1 MNFNTILIIFRHQPR
16 KEEFGLIHTRLSKKM
31 ICRFLDCLNE
41 GVHIVDARGMTVFYN
56 KAASKLDGMEIDEV
70 MGVHVL
76 EAFPSLTQKTST
88 LLNVLQTG
96 KSIEEKQQ
104 SFMNRRGQRVL
115 TVNRT
120 IPLRVRGEVVGA
132 AEISRDITQVKELS
146 DQVIHL
152 QEKMNPTPR
161 RLTSKKQSFYQFAD
175 IVTQNPVMLKEI
187 EKAKRAAQT
196 KSPVL
201 VVGETGTGKELFVQ
215 SIHSASGRVK
225 GPFIVQNCAAIPSTL
240 LEGIL
245 FGTVKGAFTGSEDRP
260 GLFELADGG
269 TLFLDEIQSMPI
281 ELQAKLLRA
290 LEEGGVRRV
299 GDARFRSVDV
309 RIIVATNEDLL
320 ISMQKGKLRK
330 DLYYRIHVVGIHLPP
345 LRERKDDIPCLT
357 RYFFRKLKAE
367 IDSPAGEIDDEVF
380 LPSHFKNRKSDA
392 GIQLS
397 TLFKENSKSLREV
410 VREVETRLIRQ
421 AMKETGGNV
430 LKAARRLGI
439 PRQTLQYKLKK
450 INSV

>member
-1 MNFNTILIIFRHQPR
+1 M
-16 KEEFGLIHTRLSKKM
+16 
-31 ICRFLDCLNE
+31 
-41 GVHIVDARGMTVFYN
+41 
-56 KAASKLDGMEIDEV
+56 
-70 MGVHVL
+70 
-76 EAFPSLTQKTST
+76 
-88 LLNVLQTG
+88 
-96 KSIEEKQQ
+96 
-104 SFMNRRGQRVL
+104 
-115 TVNRT
+115 
-120 IPLRVRGEVVGA
+120 
-132 AEISRDITQVKELS
+132 
-146 DQVIHL
+146 
-152 QEKMNPTPR
+152 
-161 RLTSKKQSFYQFAD
+161 
-175 IVTQNPVMLKEI
+175 
-187 EKAKRAAQT
+187 
-196 KSPVL
+196 
-201 VVGETGTGKELFVQ
+201 FVQ

-380 LPSHFKNRKSDA
+380 RLFHQYHWPGNVRELAHTIEGALTLATEKKLSVDHLPAHFKNRKSDA